1 MMRLAKSINA
11 RARTLGLVCNRPAC
25 ADAPWLRLLPCS
37 VWPDDLIA
45 AASEAA
51 HAINPLNKADSR
63 VLTDYPQQQQQD
75 GMGGGVIQ
83 QQPKFDCVNNFP
95 FDSAPLNELSLHPR
109 ILTAVA
115 QVLELPISQV
125 RIHVNVIVIA

>member
-1 MMRLAKSINA
+1 
-11 RARTLGLVCNRPAC
+11 
-25 ADAPWLRLLPCS
+25 LRLLPCS